1 MAITAQDVKKLRE
14 LTDAPM
20 MDCKKA
26 LEEADGDIDKAKD
39 ILREKGA
46 AASQKKAGRAT
57 KEGIAKVVVSE
68 DGKTGAGIIVECE
81 TDFVSRNDDF
91 KNMVDKLVRGM
102 LADGSAGL
110 DVVVEGLT
118 VEQHL
123 AEAVG
128 KIRENIQIR
137 KAEIFHAG
145 EGMLASY
152 NHHDGKWASI
162 VTYNG
167 GNAEAAQQVAVNVVA
182 FKPSFLQKSD
192 IPKEVIDA
200 EFDVQKRRALEEG
213 KPENIAENIANGRIN
228 KEYYQENVLLE
239 QLIYLDNK
247 TKVVDYLAQNGGGT
261 ITAYALLAVGQSVDG
276 EGDAE

>member
-145 EGMLASY
+145 EGKLAAY
-152 NHHDGKWASI
+152 NHHDGKWASV

-167 GNAEAAQQVAVNVVA
+167 GNAEAAQQIAVNVVA
-182 FKPSFLQKSD
+182 FKPTYLQKSD
-192 IPKEVIDA
+192 IPKEIIDA

-247 TKVVDYLAQNGGGT
+247 TKVIDYLAQNGGGT
-261 ITAYALLAVGQSVDG
+261 VTAYALLAVGQSADG